1 MLILYYRYI
10 GILVHIDQPNTN
22 ILGLAQTYG
31 NDGHSM
37 QQGNTKNMPPEC
49 NSQNMSRKF

>member
-10 GILVHIDQPNTN
+10 GILVHIDQPNT
-22 ILGLAQTYG
+22 IIIGLAQTYC

-37 QQGNTKNMPPEC
+37 PQGNTKNMPSEC
-49 NSQNMSRKF
+49 NSQNPGT